1 MIYFVV
7 KIVWSAFNWYFYK
20 GDEMA
25 IDLNDFELIEINAS
39 DTGEGIEAEYAY
51 VNKKQGSF

>member
-1 MIYFVV
+1 
-7 KIVWSAFNWYFYK
+7 
-20 GDEMA
+20 MA

-51 VNKKQGSF
+51 VNKKQGSFYEPRN